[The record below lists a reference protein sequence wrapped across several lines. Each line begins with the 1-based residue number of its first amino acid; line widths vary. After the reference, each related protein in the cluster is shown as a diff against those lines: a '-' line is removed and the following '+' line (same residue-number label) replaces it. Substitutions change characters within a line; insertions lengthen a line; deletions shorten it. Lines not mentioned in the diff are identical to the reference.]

1 MSKFAKTKFLL
12 CRVVG
17 VFPSRGSTFFLARQC
32 FGAFTDAPIGGGVCK
47 NFYTFLLVFSPVLS
61 PNHLLLFCILS
72 CIKVVDKM
80 WKMRSWSIKGV
91 DSGAKMPEKWEKPFF
106 RMSAENGQKGVRNGV
121 LGEETGKTGAE
132 TAFFVQVE
140 ELLHNTDIQHIT
152 QK

>member
-47 NFYTFLLVFSPVLS
+47 NFYTFFAGFWPVLS
-61 PNHLLLFCILS
+61 PNHLHLFCILS
-72 CIKVVDKM
+72 CIKVVGKM

-91 DSGAKMPEKWEKPFF
+91 DLGVKMPVKREKPIF
-106 RMSAENGQKGVRNGV
+106 RMSAENGQKGVRNGCFGRRNGQNRRRNSV
-121 LGEETGKTGAE
+121 FRAS
-132 TAFFVQVE
+132 
-140 ELLHNTDIQHIT
+140 
-152 QK
+152 